1 MHLKVSGYFGY
12 KKEKVPGSLSSDE
25 ITVGTL
31 MMEII
36 FMLQYNCHSVT
47 ESTDAKEIKYNIF
60 SDFIS
65 ISVNSPY

>member
-1 MHLKVSGYFGY
+1 MSGYFGY

-47 ESTDAKEIKYNIF
+47 ESTDAKEIK
-60 SDFIS
+60 
-65 ISVNSPY
+65 